1 MDIGR
6 LLYSLFQCSD
16 KLKWN
21 LRILL
26 DEINLASP
34 ETLECISSVLQGP
47 TASIVLTEQGSFTPI
62 HRHPDFRL
70 FACMNPATDV
80 GKKDLP
86 TNIRSRFTEIY
97 MSSPDADRET
107 LLTIIQQYIGH
118 CSLADKSAPLD
129 VAEFYFEVKKLADK
143 RELADGSNHRPHFSL
158 RTLARALVF
167 TSDMVLS
174 FGLRRALWEGCLMAF
189 SMALNETSMTLVKH
203 LAKKYLLAGVKNVPA
218 MMMQIPLVPGG
229 DSPENFERIGPF
241 WLQRGMLPPDP
252 ASEYILTPSV
262 QAKLIDLARVIVT
275 RRFPV
280 LIEGP
285 TSSGKTSAIEYL
297 ARRTGHRFV
306 RVNNHEHTDIQ
317 EYLGT
322 YVSDPHTG
330 KLVFHDGILVRAL
343 RAGDWIVL
351 DELNLAPTDVLE
363 ALNRLLDDNRE
374 LVIPETRE
382 VVRPH
387 PHFMLFAT
395 QNPPGLYAG
404 RKILSRAFR
413 NRFLEIYFDDVPQS
427 ELQTILSERC
437 RIPDSYASRIVRVFQ
452 ELSKRRQAG
461 RVFESKHGFATL
473 RDLFRWAGREA
484 SSTLQLAQNG
494 YMLLAERARRPDD
507 KEIVKDV
514 IETVMKERIDTTTL
528 YQIQGDARTF
538 TNFGIAVPASSNVIW
553 TSAMRRLFVLVANA
567 LKHNEPVLLVG
578 DTGSGKTTVCQ
589 LYADACHKDLITL
602 NCHQSTETA
611 DLIGSQRPLRNRL
624 SSQAELIHQAVETL
638 QGLPELTPV
647 DVNPDVD
654 GILTLLNRALKLP
667 TLPPGTMASL
677 RSHLLSLQQ
686 SKALFEWHD
695 GPLVRAMRTGY
706 TFLLDE
712 ISLADD
718 SVLERLNSVLEPA
731 RNIVLAERGG
741 FDVDYAQVTAHPDFK
756 LLATMNPGGDYGKKE
771 LSPAL
776 RNRFTEIWVPQV
788 ELKSDLRMII
798 HKSWRHEGLLIYTG
812 AILTFTGWLASAVGI
827 ISAASLRDIL
837 VSCQVSSISGYIR
850 LINNNRLGLSL
861 QMRCLILI
869 LHSRQAWYS

>member
-1 MDIGR
+1 
-6 LLYSLFQCSD
+6 
-16 KLKWN
+16 
-21 LRILL
+21 
-26 DEINLASP
+26 
-34 ETLECISSVLQGP
+34 
-47 TASIVLTEQGSFTPI
+47 
-62 HRHPDFRL
+62 
-70 FACMNPATDV
+70 MNPATDV

-86 TNIRSRFTEIY
+86 ANIRSRFTEIH
-97 MSSPDADRET
+97 MSPPDADRET
-107 LLTIIQQYIGH
+107 LLAIVHQYIGH
-118 CSLADKSAPLD
+118 CSLADKSAPYD
-129 VAEFYFEVKKLADK
+129 VAEFYLEVKKLAET
-143 RELADGSNHRPHFSL
+143 RELADGSNHRPHYSL

-167 TSDMVLS
+167 ASDLVLS

-189 SMALNETSMTLVKH
+189 SMSLNEEGVKAVKQ
-203 LAKKYLLAGVKNVPA
+203 LGEKYFLAGVKNVGA
-218 MMMQIPLVPGG
+218 LMAHIPPIPSGG
-229 DSPENFERIGPF
+229 PTENFVRIGPF
-241 WLQRGMLPPDP
+241 WLERGDLEPDT

-262 QAKLIDLARVIVT
+262 QAKLIDLTRAIVT

-297 ARRTGHRFV
+297 ARKTGHRFV

-322 YVSDPHTG
+322 YVSDPESG
-330 KLVFHDGILVRAL
+330 NLVFHDGILVRAL
-343 RAGDWIVL
+343 RSGDWIVL

-374 LVIPETRE
+374 LIVPETQE

-404 RKILSRAFR
+404 RKVLSRAFR
-413 NRFLEIYFDDVPQS
+413 NRFLEIHFDDVPQS
-427 ELQTILSERC
+427 ELRTILSERC
-437 RIPDSYASRIVRVFQ
+437 CIPESYASRIVTVFQ

-484 SSTLQLAQNG
+484 SSTRQLAQNG

-507 KEIVKDV
+507 KEIVKEV
-514 IETVMKERIDTTTL
+514 IETVMKERIDLSEL
-528 YQIQGDARTF
+528 YGFQDGSTMFMELGVAAPT
-538 TNFGIAVPASSNVIW
+538 SSNIIW
-553 TSAMRRLFVLVANA
+553 TSSMRRLFILVASA
-567 LKHNEPVLLVG
+567 LKYDEPVLLVG

-589 LYADACHKDLITL
+589 LYADAASKQLVML

-624 SSQAELIHQAVETL
+624 SLQAEVMRQALETL
-638 QGLPELTPV
+638 RSVTELAHI
-647 DVNPDVD
+647 DENQDVD
-654 GILTLLNRALKLP
+654 GLLAVLTRALKLP
-667 TLPPGTMASL
+667 SLSSTATSSMRSL
-677 RSHLLSLQQ
+677 RFSLQQ
-686 SKALFEWHD
+686 SKALFEWYD
-695 GPLVRAMRTGY
+695 GPLIRAMRTGDI
-706 TFLLDE
+706 FLLDE

-741 FDVDYAQVTAHPDFK
+741 FDVEHAQVTAHPHFK
-756 LLATMNPGGDYGKKE
+756 LFATMNPGGDYGKKE

-788 ELKSDLRMII
+788 ELRSDLQLII
-798 HKSWRHEGLLIYTG
+798 QKSWRHESLLVYTD
-812 AILTFTGWLASAVGI
+812 AILAFTDWLASALDAV
-827 ISAASLRDIL
+827 SVASLRDIL
-837 VSCQVSSISGYIR
+837 VSRFPSAITRY
-850 LINNNRLGLSL
+850 LD
-861 QMRCLILI
+861 
-869 LHSRQAWYS
+869 